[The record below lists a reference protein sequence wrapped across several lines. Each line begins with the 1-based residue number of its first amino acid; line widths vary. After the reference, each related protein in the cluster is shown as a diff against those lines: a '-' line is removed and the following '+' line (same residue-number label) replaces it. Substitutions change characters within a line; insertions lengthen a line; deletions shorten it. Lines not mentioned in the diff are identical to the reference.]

1 MRCIPPFL
9 DQWLRAR
16 LRAKTLVSEPLPSL
30 GKPSRGGRTGYRRP
44 PRKGDQGIHKRQ
56 EQLHRRSTLATGTMA
71 GNQSLPTA
79 NTCLIGNKKHKI
91 EKCDKF
97 IAMDVNQRAQLGK
110 EKRLCFSRFESADH
124 QSRDC
129 SRKKRCDVEGC
140 NKYQHPLIHG
150 AAPVFVAPPPVNS
163 ATPVSTLNSAAPIF
177 IGASSVNCA
186 PSAVLLQI
194 VPIAVATSS
203 GVEVNTFAL
212 LDSGSQT
219 SLILEE
225 FADAI
230 GLVGEVS
237 PLQLNTINSSGE
249 PVRSRKVSF
258 HVGAIEGPETGVQI
272 TVEEAWTI
280 RQLNL
285 PRQRVTRTMIQDFP
299 HLTDLD
305 IPEVDSEDVTILLG
319 ANVLEAILQHDVR
332 RGRPGQP
339 VAILTA
345 FGWTLAGSVKSIVKP
360 ERLHVMHVHRVLNAE
375 ESLSKQVEDWWR
387 TESFGTKYEDV
398 TPRSRE
404 DKRALET

>member
-1 MRCIPPFL
+1 M
-9 DQWLRAR
+9 
-16 LRAKTLVSEPLPSL
+16 T
-30 GKPSRGGRTGYRRP
+30 
-44 PRKGDQGIHKRQ
+44 
-56 EQLHRRSTLATGTMA
+56 

-79 NTCLIGNKKHKI
+79 NTCLTCNKKHKI

-110 EKRLCFSRFESADH
+110 EKRLCFSCFDSADH

-140 NKYQHPLIHG
+140 NKYHHTLIHG
-150 AAPVFVAPPPVNS
+150 AALVFVAPPPLNS
-163 ATPVSTLNSAAPIF
+163 APPVSTLNAATPVF
-177 IGASSVNCA
+177 VGASSVNCA

-219 SLILEE
+219 SLILEK

-230 GLVGEVS
+230 GLVGEDS
-237 PLQLNTINSSGE
+237 PLQLGTINSSGE
-249 PVRSRKVSF
+249 PIRSKKVSF
-258 HVGAIEGPETGVQI
+258 HVGAVEGPETGVQI

-280 RQLNL
+280 PQLNL
-285 PRQRVTRTMIQDFP
+285 PPQRVTRTMMQDFS

-360 ERLHVMHVHRVLNAE
+360 ERLHVMHVHRVLNVE

-387 TESFGTKYEDV
+387 TESCD
-398 TPRSRE
+398 TPF
-404 DKRALET
+404 T